1 MQRWVSILTCLS
13 AAIWVSGCIGAV
25 GITQPSALT
34 AGPGFIVTNVQGGT
48 LVLDNGAVP
57 TKTGEACSK
66 EILGLFASGD
76 NRVETAM
83 ANGGITQ
90 LVYVQHALKSYVL
103 GAYARVCTI
112 ARGN

>member
-1 MQRWVSILTCLS
+1 MKRWTIIIMCMS
-13 AAIWVSGCIGAV
+13 AVMLMAGCIGAV

-34 AGPGFIVTNVQGGT
+34 AGPGFIVSDVQGGT
-48 LVLDNGAVP
+48 LVLENGVAP
-57 TKTGEACSK
+57 TKTGEARSQ

-83 ANGGITQ
+83 GNGGITQ
-90 LVYVQHALKSYVL
+90 LVYVQHALKSYAF

-112 ARGN
+112 DRGN

>member
-1 MQRWVSILTCLS
+1 MYR
-13 AAIWVSGCIGAV
+13 V
-25 GITQPSALT
+25 GGYYTPSALT
-34 AGPGFIVTNVQGGT
+34 AGPGLTVTNVQGGT
-48 LVLDNGAVP
+48 LGLENGVAP

-90 LVYVQHALKSYVL
+90 LVYVQHTPKNHAL
-103 GAYARVCTI
+103 GAYAQVCTI